1 MEQNEINQLADLTA
15 ARLYNLLLADSKF
28 INLLA
33 FTSPEGQEAT
43 IEATANKVLE
53 KFIESGAFD
62 MDSMDIDKVQNL
74 VNQLQINQEPEIVVK
89 RLDEE

>member
-43 IEATANKVLE
+43 IEATVLVTLTSHV
-53 KFIESGAFD
+53 IYS
-62 MDSMDIDKVQNL
+62 S
-74 VNQLQINQEPEIVVK
+74 
-89 RLDEE
+89 